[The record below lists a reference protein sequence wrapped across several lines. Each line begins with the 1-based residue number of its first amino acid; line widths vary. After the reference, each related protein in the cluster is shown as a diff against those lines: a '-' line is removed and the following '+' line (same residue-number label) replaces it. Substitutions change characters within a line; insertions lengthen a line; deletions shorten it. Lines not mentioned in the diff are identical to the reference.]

1 MIKVY
6 IMSTCP
12 DCQVLMDKLNDT
24 SQYEVIDIG
33 THVLHMK
40 QFIHIRDTSPAMEEA
55 RKKRMGRNTLFCA
68 GRWNRNPRS
77 KTSGPCIKISHLK
90 RELRKKQ
97 KKPLAFFLSSCYYL
111 IVVMTDRGIAQL
123 IEQRSPKP

>member
-33 THVLHMK
+33 AHVLHMK

-55 RKKRMGRNTLFCA
+55 RKNGWVGIPCFVLEDGTVTLDPKQA
-68 GRWNRNPRS
+68 G
-77 KTSGPCIKISHLK
+77 
-90 RELRKKQ
+90 
-97 KKPLAFFLSSCYYL
+97 LA
-111 IVVMTDRGIAQL
+111 
-123 IEQRSPKP
+123 

>member
-6 IMSTCP
+6 IMPTCP

-40 QFIHIRDTSPAMEEA
+40 QFIHIISLIILLGACTDEKYTDTSSSREGA
-55 RKKRMGRNTLFCA
+55 RKNGWVGIPCFVLKDGTVTLDPKEA
-68 GRWNRNPRS
+68 G
-77 KTSGPCIKISHLK
+77 
-90 RELRKKQ
+90 
-97 KKPLAFFLSSCYYL
+97 LA
-111 IVVMTDRGIAQL
+111 
-123 IEQRSPKP
+123 

>member
-55 RKKRMGRNTLFCA
+55 RK
-68 GRWNRNPRS
+68 
-77 KTSGPCIKISHLK
+77 
-90 RELRKKQ
+90 
-97 KKPLAFFLSSCYYL
+97 
-111 IVVMTDRGIAQL
+111 TDGSEYPVL
-123 IEQRSPKP
+123 CWKMEP